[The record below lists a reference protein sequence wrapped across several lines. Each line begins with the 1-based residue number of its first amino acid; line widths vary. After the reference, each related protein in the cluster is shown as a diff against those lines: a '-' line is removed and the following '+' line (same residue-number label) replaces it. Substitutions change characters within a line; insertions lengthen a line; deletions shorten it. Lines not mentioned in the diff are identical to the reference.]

1 MIQSGPHGS
10 DGLESFRDPTC
21 GDDVVV
27 LDQGRIRQRHAV
39 VGAPAAAHGVLLQSA
54 QARGGLAGVADTC
67 RRARHGVDPG
77 AGERGDD
84 FHAARSEGVKTL
96 IQTLEKLGVKQYYIL
111 IPQCPKS
118 EKWVESPWSAPDH
131 RMSENPT
138 WPMNLLLK
146 LLDSCRQHL
155 DRVDLNRIYITGLS
169 MGGFGTWE
177 LAQRIPDRLA
187 AVMPICGGGDSTL
200 AHRLKNLPVWA
211 FHGSKDAVVLPIRTK
226 AMGMVLKKMGAPC
239 QISLFK
245 NEAHGIW
252 NRVYS
257 NKTYVSWLLQ
267 QRRNPQGN

>member
-1 MIQSGPHGS
+1 MFRIVFHVLGLTLFKPSGIAQT
-10 DGLESFRDPTC
+10 LTTFWYNQ
-21 GDDVVV
+21 
-27 LDQGRIRQRHAV
+27 QGYRLP
-39 VGAPAAAHGVLLQSA
+39 VGMVSKLQPAGNPLPLIVFLH
-54 QARGGLAGVADTC
+54 
-67 RRARHGVDPG
+67 G